1 VKIFFEN
8 IFEASKDA
16 IGFGTPDGTILLVN
30 PAFSELTGFS
40 REELLRMNVRD
51 LIPEQHRKQRDHV
64 VAHVLQTGEPGEY
77 EIDYLRKNGSQV
89 PVAITVFVVKKED
102 GQSTGLAAIVRDLTE
117 RKYAEEQFRLVVE
130 SSPNGLLMV
139 DEQGTIR
146 MANRQI
152 DQLFGYER
160 AELIGQPVEILVPQ
174 HLRTHHAGDRAE
186 FIAHSESRAMGKG
199 RDLYGVRK
207 DGQEFPLEIG
217 LSPLR
222 TPNGMSVLASVVDI
236 SERKRVQEH
245 LQKAERLAELGT
257 LASGMAHEIGTPMN
271 VILGRAEYLF
281 QRTADE
287 GMKKGLTTIVTQV
300 ERITKVMN
308 QLLAFARRRP
318 AEQRAVDLRE
328 IVEDSL
334 EMFQERIAHSS
345 ITVEKSIEANL
356 PSVQADRDQLIQV
369 LINLVVNSLHA
380 MPEGGRIRLSLAREG
395 RYVCLGVSDTGH
407 GMPEEICA
415 KVFEPFFTTKDFGKG
430 TGLGLTVVK
439 GIIED
444 HGGTIEVESVV
455 DKGTTFWIRLPLDK
469 APTAAIS

>member
-1 VKIFFEN
+1 MKIFFEN

-16 IGFGTPDGTILLVN
+16 IGYAALDGTILLIN
-30 PAFSELTGFS
+30 RALSELTGFS
-40 REELLRMNVRD
+40 REELLTMNVRD

-64 VAHVLQTGEPGEY
+64 VAQVLQTGEPREY

-89 PVAITVFVVKKED
+89 PVSIAVFVVMGND
-102 GQSTGLAAIVRDLTE
+102 GKPTGLAAIVRDLTE
-117 RKYAEEQFRLVVE
+117 RKHAEEQFRLVVE

-146 MANRQI
+146 MVNRQV

-174 HLRTHHAGDRAE
+174 HVRANHAGDRTE
-186 FIAHSESRAMGKG
+186 FFAHSESRAMGRG

-217 LSPLR
+217 LSPIR
-222 TPNGMSVLASVVDI
+222 TPDGMRVLASVVDI
-236 SERKRVQEH
+236 SERKRIQEH

-271 VILGRAEYLF
+271 VILGRAEYLL

-287 GMKKGLTTIVTQV
+287 GMKKGLATIVTQI

-308 QLLAFARRRP
+308 QLLAFARRGTPER
-318 AEQRAVDLRE
+318 RAVDLAE

-334 EMFQERIAHSS
+334 EMFQERIAHSR
-345 ITVEKSIEANL
+345 ITVGKTIEANI
-356 PSVQADRDQLIQV
+356 PSVLADRDQLIQV
-369 LINLVVNSLHA
+369 LINLLMNSLHA
-380 MPEGGRIRLSLAREG
+380 MPEGGWLRLSLAREG
-395 RYVCLGVSDTGH
+395 RHVCLGVSDTGH
-407 GMPEEICA
+407 GMPEEIRA

-439 GIIED
+439 GIVEE
-444 HGGTIEVESVV
+444 HGGTIAVESVV
-455 DKGTTFWIRLPLDK
+455 DKGTTFWIRLPLDI
-469 APTAAIS
+469 APIAAMS